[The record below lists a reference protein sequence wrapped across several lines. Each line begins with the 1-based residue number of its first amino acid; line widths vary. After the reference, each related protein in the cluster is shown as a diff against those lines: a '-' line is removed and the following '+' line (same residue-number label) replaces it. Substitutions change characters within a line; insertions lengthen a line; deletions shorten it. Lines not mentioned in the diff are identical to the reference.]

1 MMKMTARLLV
11 RPSMSLQISLST
23 LGRRSPRKAETSAR
37 VSLYQRSA
45 ALYRCINLELL
56 EKSRHKRPG
65 LEDVLNHPWFAEFS
79 EIHKIRQG
87 AADGEARFM
96 AFTLTEPN
104 SPKIREE
111 CERYGGGLK

>member
-1 MMKMTARLLV
+1 MTERSRDKPSTN
-11 RPSMSLQISLST
+11 RPISPST
-23 LGRRSPRKAETSAR
+23 LGRKSPKRAATSAR
-37 VSLYQRSA
+37 VNLIFI
-45 ALYRCINLELL
+45 INTLSNVELL

-65 LEDVLNHPWFAEFS
+65 LEEVLNHPWFAEFS

-87 AADGEARFM
+87 VADGEARFM

-111 CERYGGGLK
+111 VERYGGGAQ